1 MFERFTASARRVV
14 VLAQDEARALD
25 HDHIGTEHLLLA
37 LVLADEGIAA
47 GALVSLGAGRQALR
61 AEVERAV
68 GDGQHAPSG
77 RIPMTPRLSKVFEL
91 SGTEALLLNHEYIAP
106 AHLLMGLIREG
117 GGTAVECLTALGIAL
132 DQLRGQVRHLL
143 SRAQPGSVDVP
154 PTRVLPALPVLD
166 QSGRNLTTEAREG
179 RLDPV
184 IGRRAEL
191 TRLIQVLLLRTRN
204 SAMLVGETGVGKT
217 TLAEG
222 LAQEIVRANVPLPLR
237 DVQLHALDLGAFE
250 TGSRGA
256 TDLQTRL
263 EKLRDEL
270 SGRKDVILF
279 IEDVQTLIG
288 GGDTEHAINTAAVL
302 KPMLLRGEL
311 RLIVTT
317 TPAEHRRFLE
327 KNAALQRRFQ
337 PIEVAEPTVAQ
348 TLEILKALR
357 DRYETHHHVRFTDDF
372 LAAVAELAD
381 QNFPDRPM
389 PGKAIDLLDLAG
401 AQARTA
407 GQRDLF
413 DLDERI
419 SEVRRE
425 KEARIDAQDFA
436 GAAELRDAEKQLL
449 RSRKEIA
456 TAPYDSG
463 MEVDMATV
471 MDALANISG
480 GSPIRTAGDRPGKR
494 RPAPVTDHDPEI
506 WAMS

>member
-1 MFERFTASARRVV
+1 
-14 VLAQDEARALD
+14 
-25 HDHIGTEHLLLA
+25 
-37 LVLADEGIAA
+37 
-47 GALVSLGAGRQALR
+47 
-61 AEVERAV
+61 
-68 GDGQHAPSG
+68 
-77 RIPMTPRLSKVFEL
+77 MTPRLSKVFEL

-154 PTRVLPALPVLD
+154 PTLVLPALPVLD

-222 LAQEIVRANVPLPLR
+222 LCPGDRTGEHAVAAERRPAPRSRSGGVRDRFPRRDRPADAAGETAGRAQR
-237 DVQLHALDLGAFE
+237 
-250 TGSRGA
+250 
-256 TDLQTRL
+256 
-263 EKLRDEL
+263 
-270 SGRKDVILF
+270 RKDVILF

-348 TLEILKALR
+348 TLEILTPIGLGR
-357 DRYETHHHVRFTDDF
+357 SRMPQQHLDRLTSIDASFLHQEGPSSHMHIGGVLVFEGPPPEFADYLGHVRGRLHLVPRYRQKLAIPPLETGRPLWVDDPNF
-372 LAAVAELAD
+372 NLEYHVRHAAL
-381 QNFPDRPM
+381 PS
-389 PGKAIDLLDLAG
+389 PGTEQQLLQL
-401 AQARTA
+401 T
-407 GQRDLF
+407 
-413 DLDERI
+413 
-419 SEVRRE
+419 
-425 KEARIDAQDFA
+425 ARIASH
-436 GAAELRDAEKQLL
+436 
-449 RSRKEIA
+449 RSIVPSLCGRTGSWRA
-456 TAPYDSG
+456 STTTAS
-463 MEVDMATV
+463 
-471 MDALANISG
+471 
-480 GSPIRTAGDRPGKR
+480 R
-494 RPAPVTDHDPEI
+494 
-506 WAMS
+506 